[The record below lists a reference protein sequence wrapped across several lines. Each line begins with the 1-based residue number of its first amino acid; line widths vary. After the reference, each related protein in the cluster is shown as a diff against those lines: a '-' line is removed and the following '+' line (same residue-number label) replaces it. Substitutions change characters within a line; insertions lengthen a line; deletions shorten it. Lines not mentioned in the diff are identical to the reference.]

1 MDWIIQHLMQNDT
14 IAAAALTLIL
24 SILGAK
30 KVIGKK
36 INTIFTMTKETL
48 DVILVLSKA
57 LKPDDD
63 GKIRIDKNELQEIQR
78 ELSEMKKALG
88 QVMAMR

>member
-1 MDWIIQHLMQNDT
+1 MDWIIQHFMQNDT
-14 IAAAALTLIL
+14 IAAAGLTFVL
-24 SILGAK
+24 SVLGAK

-36 INTIFTMTKETL
+36 INTIFSITKETL
-48 DVILVLSKA
+48 DVVVVLSKA
-57 LKPDDD
+57 LKPDED

-88 QVMAMR
+88 QVVALR

>member
-88 QVMAMR
+88 QVMALR

>member
-24 SILGAK
+24 SIIGAK

-78 ELSEMKKALG
+78 ELNEMKKALG
-88 QVMAMR
+88 QAMALR

>member
-14 IAAAALTLIL
+14 IAAAGLTLIL

-36 INTIFTMTKETL
+36 INTIFSISKETL
-48 DVILVLSKA
+48 DVVVVLSKA

-63 GKIRIDKNELQEIQR
+63 GKIRIDKDELQEIQR
-78 ELSEMKKALG
+78 ELVEMKKALG
-88 QVMAMR
+88 QVVAMQ